1 MLAVL
6 ISVVHQVICDSRI
19 VTLANSIYDI
29 LVLYLTSFPSA
40 AQLPILQ
47 GYAQGLLAAGA
58 QHPARVRR
66 EPGGHLRAGHRQG
79 ERLLVLHCLKMLD
92 LTSP

>member
-1 MLAVL
+1 ML
-6 ISVVHQVICDSRI
+6 ISVVHQVICDPRI
-19 VTLANSIYDI
+19 VTLAKSIYDI
-29 LVLYLTSFPSA
+29 NAQYLMSFPST
-40 AQLPILQ
+40 AQLPVLQ
-47 GYAQGLLAAGA
+47 GHAQGILAAGA